1 MSDQGVF
8 RTKIFGGFNKKDV
21 LNYFEQLK
29 SEIGAENDDIA
40 KENEQLKAELD
51 EKSKKISELLEKTDF
66 YIDKVKE
73 LEKTVLELSE
83 SNKKNANLES
93 ALFEAN
99 RALAQSEDFKSRFEE
114 LSRKILKIKSDF
126 IMKESEYKKLENKYN
141 ALKSEILL
149 LPNTD
154 EDDLAE
160 VKSALDQINNA
171 MAQAQSLNN
180 TVNALKIRIE
190 D

>member
-73 LEKTVLELSE
+73 LEKKFL
-83 SNKKNANLES
+83 NI
-93 ALFEAN
+93 
-99 RALAQSEDFKSRFEE
+99 
-114 LSRKILKIKSDF
+114 KIT
-126 IMKESEYKKLENKYN
+126 
-141 ALKSEILL
+141 A
-149 LPNTD
+149 
-154 EDDLAE
+154 
-160 VKSALDQINNA
+160 
-171 MAQAQSLNN
+171 
-180 TVNALKIRIE
+180 
-190 D
+190 